1 MNTQDNK
8 AAMTG
13 GSKQATTL
21 RSGRPKWRR
30 IILVEEDRS
39 GILILLGDFEAAERW
54 HYKSISPG
62 GISLQ
67 KSPMARG
74 VLKVRS
80 VEDGHLLKV
89 RVIELSRW
97 FDSGHA

>member
-1 MNTQDNK
+1 MKTQDSK

-21 RSGRPKWRR
+21 RSGRPRWRR

-39 GILILLGDFEAAERW
+39 GILFLLGDVEAADRW
-54 HYKSISPG
+54 HYKSISPD

-67 KSPMARG
+67 RLSLARDILEVG
-74 VLKVRS
+74 V
-80 VEDGHLLKV
+80 
-89 RVIELSRW
+89 
-97 FDSGHA
+97 SGT